1 MSEDPFSLNDE
12 IRMRNAVRL
21 AMLRGAVNRRTSEIE
36 RVLRDP
42 ELQVIP
48 EFSRRYVADLKDE
61 VAQLEAEIRKLVAT
75 DGAAN

>member
-1 MSEDPFSLNDE
+1 
-12 IRMRNAVRL
+12 
-21 AMLRGAVNRRTSEIE
+21 MLRRAVDRRTSEIE

-61 VAQLEAEIRKLVAT
+61 VAELEAEIRKLVGT
-75 DGAAN
+75 EGASD